1 MNKRRRQ
8 YREYGESNYRNSRPR
23 NRCKN
28 NRLSILTIIPCLIF
42 FMEIVNPVRIIDKLI
57 DITHDIIWT
66 LDRHFEFSTFT
77 ALASLISLVL
87 LTTISLGY
95 KQKGKR
101 LPSSIRTAW
110 LVNLLLFVFTTNI
123 RL

>member
-8 YREYGESNYRNSRPR
+8 YRDYGESNYRNPRPR

-28 NRLSILTIIPCLIF
+28 NRLSILTIIPCIIF

-57 DITHDIIWT
+57 DITHDIIWA
-66 LDRHFEFSTFT
+66 LDRHLEFSTFT
-77 ALASLISLVL
+77 ALASLISLLL